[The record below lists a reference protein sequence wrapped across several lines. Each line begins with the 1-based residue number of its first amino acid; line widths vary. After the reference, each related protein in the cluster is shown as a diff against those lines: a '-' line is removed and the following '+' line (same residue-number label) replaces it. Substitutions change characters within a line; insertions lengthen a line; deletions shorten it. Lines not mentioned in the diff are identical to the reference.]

1 VETDS
6 HFASYLHAKHTG
18 RMYPLFTYL
27 PPGPRSLIDH
37 MLDPDPDRRVGMQDV
52 VRDSWF
58 MGIEVGVAHIQSHFH
73 NCSTSVDFAHTKSHF
88 HTCLKEL
95 ISPIPSHI
103 ALFSFT
109 AFD

>member
-1 VETDS
+1 
-6 HFASYLHAKHTG
+6 
-18 RMYPLFTYL
+18 
-27 PPGPRSLIDH
+27 

-58 MGIEVGVAHIQSHFH
+58 MGIEVGVAHIQSHFYNCSTTVDVHSYLFNRFDFAHIQSHFH